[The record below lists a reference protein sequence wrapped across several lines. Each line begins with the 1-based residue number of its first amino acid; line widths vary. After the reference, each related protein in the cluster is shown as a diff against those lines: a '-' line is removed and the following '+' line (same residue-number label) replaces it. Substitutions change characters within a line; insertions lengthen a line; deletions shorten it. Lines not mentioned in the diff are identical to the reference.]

1 MGLDD
6 FEVFTDFTYTTTT
19 EILQQQLDLFNAATN
34 GCIILQPGSNR
45 GDFVD
50 RTLYAKIADLVRR
63 RNVYGNGALSE
74 KEIEML
80 LDTSVKVAA
89 GTPPV
94 RMDPAW
100 WRWIGEQP
108 ETAGVVYGTQLAV
121 DMAADMLN
129 TAIMAAVAA
138 MLNDDT
144 EIENDVSGTGDGT
157 GTFAALLGGA
167 AMFGDQAQRIRCW
180 VAHSKVMFDIWGTA
194 LENGNGLFTFGTINV
209 RSDGFGRPIVITDS
223 PSLIDTVSNPD
234 EYYTLGLVPGAIV
247 VEQNNDFD
255 QNTETKNGFENI
267 RRTIQSEW
275 SYNLSVKG
283 YAWDK
288 DSGGHSPNDA
298 AIGSSASWDR
308 FVTSHKEL
316 PGVLVK
322 TK

>member
-6 FEVFTDFTYTTTT
+6 FEVFTDFTYLTTT
-19 EILQQQLDLFNAATN
+19 EILNQQLDLFNAATN
-34 GCIILQPGSNR
+34 GCIILEPSSNR
-45 GDFVD
+45 GDYTD
-50 RTLYAKIADLVRR
+50 KALYAKIADLVRR
-63 RNVYGNGALSE
+63 RNVYGSGTVNE
-74 KEIEML
+74 KELAML

-100 WRWIGEQP
+100 WRWIGENP

-138 MLNDDT
+138 LLNDS
-144 EIENDVSGTGDGT
+144 EIQNDDHTNFA
-157 GTFAALLGGA
+157 TFASLLGGA
-167 AMFGDQAQRIRCW
+167 EKFGDASQRIRCW
-180 VAHSKVMFDIWGTA
+180 IAHSHVMFDIWGTA
-194 LENGNGLFTFGTINV
+194 LANSEVLFTFGTINV
-209 RSDGFGRPIVITDS
+209 KQDGFGRPIVITDS
-223 PSLIDTVSNPD
+223 PSLINTTPNPD
-234 EYYTLGLVPGAIV
+234 EYYTVGLVPGGV
-247 VEQNNDFD
+247 RVEQNADFD

-288 DSGGHSPNDA
+288 TSGGHSPNDA
-298 AIGSSASWDR
+298 ALASSASWDR
-308 FVTSHKEL
+308 FSTSEKDL
-316 PGVLVK
+316 AGVLVINK
-322 TK
+322 